1 MKRAF
6 VLLAAVVVATTL
18 AYPATKPAPKP
29 ATWPPQISAEEMDVL
44 KQVREIAVTLRSP
57 CHPELTVAQHD
68 SPVTLA
74 MKAEIRE
81 MIVAGKGRRA
91 IVAALVDK
99 YGAGILPKEI
109 ATTDLALIAGVS
121 IFALILLW
129 AVWSHL
135 RTRKR
140 PEVLHLADA
149 RWEKPG
155 SKAA

>member
-6 VLLAAVVVATTL
+6 VLLAAVVVATSL
-18 AYPATKPAPKP
+18 AYPAAKPAPKP
-29 ATWPPQISAEEMDVL
+29 ATWPPQISAEELDL
-44 KQVREIAVTLRSP
+44 QRQVREIAVTLRSP

-74 MKAEIRE
+74 MKSEIRD

-91 IVAALVDK
+91 IVATLVDK
-99 YGAGILPKEI
+99 YGEGILPKEI

-121 IFALILLW
+121 ILALVLLW
-129 AVWSHL
+129 AVWSNL

-140 PEVLHLADA
+140 PEVLHLDDS
-149 RWEKPG
+149 RWAGTGK
-155 SKAA
+155 KAA